1 MFDLVYLHATRDFA
15 FDFNL
20 LRFKPPMLCDAQDA
34 CQAALRAGEGSQGCV
49 GSSRDAQWMHVPEG
63 KAREAV
69 GWELGEG
76 CAGVFCAWWPGQP
89 TALGARG
96 PDSAVAYNSEKGY
109 EYPCFRMLKLVL
121 K

>member
-1 MFDLVYLHATRDFA
+1 MVKLVYSCASCKFA
-15 FDFNL
+15 LVFSL
-20 LRFKPPMLCDAQDA
+20 LRFLPRLLYDARDA
-34 CQAALRAGEGSQGCV
+34 CQAGLRAREGSQGCV

-96 PDSAVAYNSEKGY
+96 PDCAAAYNS
-109 EYPCFRMLKLVL
+109 
-121 K
+121 